1 MLNLQ
6 LANKYAKA
14 IFEVAQDDGKI
25 NEYGTELKT
34 VASEIDAH
42 KELSSFL
49 VNPQIQPKAKK
60 DLCAKLFQEE
70 ISISVYNFLMLLID
84 KRREVLLQEIVREYQ
99 TLSNA
104 AQNIIHAEVTVASA
118 LNEKQQAKL
127 IEKLEE
133 STGKKVVVRTKIDQS
148 IIGGV
153 VVQIGDRLIDGSI
166 VRQMQSLQK
175 QLMAN

>member
-49 VNPQIQPKAKK
+49 VN
-60 DLCAKLFQEE
+60 
-70 ISISVYNFLMLLID
+70 
-84 KRREVLLQEIVREYQ
+84 
-99 TLSNA
+99 
-104 AQNIIHAEVTVASA
+104 H
-118 LNEKQQAKL
+118 
-127 IEKLEE
+127 
-133 STGKKVVVRTKIDQS
+133 
-148 IIGGV
+148 
-153 VVQIGDRLIDGSI
+153 
-166 VRQMQSLQK
+166 
-175 QLMAN
+175 